1 MSRGGSVN
9 TLVIRPSNLRKD
21 WEPFAP
27 IRSSTAVL
35 ITVLVLHTLPPGFTQ
50 SKASDDRI
58 LDIASGSID
67 IVESPRSTLRGQ
79 DLDLSI

>member
-58 LDIASGSID
+58 LVRSFC
-67 IVESPRSTLRGQ
+67 RSTFSRGNFSP
-79 DLDLSI
+79 LN